1 MTAEGALGLAAGLGG
16 GSISLVAWALGSVIE
31 GLAAVIVIWRCTG
44 SRLASE
50 DAERRAQRA
59 VAVSFFLLAPYV
71 AAEAAWD
78 LVSGHLPPPVRSAWR
93 SPRPAWC

>member
-1 MTAEGALGLAAGLGG
+1 M
-16 GSISLVAWALGSVIE
+16 IE
-31 GLAAVIVIWRCTG
+31 GLAAVIVIWRFTG
-44 SRLASE
+44 SRAVR

-78 LVSGHLPPPVRSAWR
+78 LASGHRADRHARSAWR

>member
-1 MTAEGALGLAAGLGG
+1 
-16 GSISLVAWALGSVIE
+16 VIE
-31 GLAAVIVIWRCTG
+31 GLAAVIVIWRFTG

-71 AAEAAWD
+71 AAEAAR
-78 LVSGHLPPPVRSAWR
+78 LASRCRYPARRGRHRRPPG
-93 SPRPAWC
+93 RPA